1 MTSPPIPQQAAAI
14 LRSNSLALSFQEAI
28 TVILRTR
35 FQTQRAQDSETFRA
49 SIRRMISAA
58 VQEVRALGYSDETAQ
73 MALYAIIGFLDESVL
88 NSQDPTFADWSRRPL
103 QEEMF
108 GGHFAGEVFFRH
120 VADLLNRPESSEV
133 ADALELHAL
142 CLLLGYRGR
151 FAFGD
156 ASEIHSILRRIRD
169 KIARIRGPYALFR
182 PAVTPPVAKG
192 PTGDKWVRTLALAAA
207 VLFLVTMVA
216 FLGYLLLLKP
226 DPALAA
232 QASLHSPAST
242 ALSPTSTAL
251 SPTSTALKGR
261 GFSRAVA
268 LVSEIGP
275 GFSPDIT
282 TSNKIG
288 GFSPRDMPSSA
299 QPTEAP

>member
-251 SPTSTALKGR
+251 KGR

>member
-1 MTSPPIPQQAAAI
+1 MTSPPVPQQAAVI
-14 LRSNSLALSFQEAI
+14 LRTNSLALSFQEVI

-49 SIRRMISAA
+49 SIRRMISQA
-58 VQEVRALGYSDETAQ
+58 VQEVRGLGYSDETAQ
-73 MALYAIIGFLDESVL
+73 MSLYAIIGFLDESVL

-108 GGHFAGEVFFRH
+108 GGHFAGELFFRH
-120 VADLLNRPESSEV
+120 VADLLNRPESHEV

-169 KIARIRGPYALFR
+169 KIARIRGPFALFR
-182 PAVTPPVAKG
+182 PTAAPPVAKA
-192 PTGDKWVRTLALAAA
+192 PTGDKWVRTLAITAAL
-207 VLFLVTMVA
+207 LFVVTVIA

-226 DPALAA
+226 TADLASQAALRVP
-232 QASLHSPAST
+232 QSEQSVESRHSGRRPESLYFVFASS
-242 ALSPTSTAL
+242 
-251 SPTSTALKGR
+251 
-261 GFSRAVA
+261 
-268 LVSEIGP
+268 
-275 GFSPDIT
+275 D
-282 TSNKIG
+282 
-288 GFSPRDMPSSA
+288 
-299 QPTEAP
+299 TEAL